1 MLRWVIY
8 MVLLVSVAEGYA
20 QDRVYLNDGTVIEGK
35 VVKKNIMGL
44 HVDTGST
51 GKRIII
57 PSKRVH
63 KIVYEDGREVIVNK
77 QRVKLKAVP
86 RVIGWRYYVNDNRV
100 SRREFLAYLSDD
112 GKAFQ
117 HYVVGRR
124 MMLSAGL
131 TAVAGSAFIFAG
143 IVSAKPLIIV
153 AGGASLLVTAYL
165 NIAGPKKII
174 KAVNIYNR
182 KIKI

>member
-1 MLRWVIY
+1 MLRWLIY
-8 MVLLVSVAEGYA
+8 LGLLMVAALGYA
-20 QDRVYLNDGTVIEGK
+20 QDRVYLNDGTIIEGK
-35 VVKKNIMGL
+35 VIKKNILGL
-44 HVDTGST
+44 HIDTGSIR
-51 GKRIII
+51 KRIII
-57 PSKRVH
+57 PAKRVH

-77 QRVKLKAVP
+77 QRVKLKAIP
-86 RVIGWRYYVNDNRV
+86 RVVGWRYYVNDNRV
-100 SRREFLAYLSDD
+100 SRKEFLAYLSDD

-131 TAVAGSAFIFAG
+131 TAVAGSAFIFVG
-143 IVSAKPLIIV
+143 IVAAKPLIIV
-153 AGGASLLVTAYL
+153 AGGVSLLITAYL
-165 NIAGPKKII
+165 NIAGPKKVI